1 MVDEMTVKARE
12 ILHNLKDHDFDSC
25 GNYKMDCKEAEKT
38 IQVIEAYVSMMKGR
52 NKIYDNQTIN

>member
-38 IQVIEAYVSMMKGR
+38 IQVIETYVSMMTGGNER
-52 NKIYDNQTIN
+52 IPYEQI